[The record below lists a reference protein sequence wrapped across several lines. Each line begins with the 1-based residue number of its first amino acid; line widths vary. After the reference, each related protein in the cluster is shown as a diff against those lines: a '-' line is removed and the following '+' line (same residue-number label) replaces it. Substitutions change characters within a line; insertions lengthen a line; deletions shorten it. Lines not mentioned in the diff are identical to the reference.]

1 MVTNR
6 MTLRYSALVIGL
18 IMEECGRKVGLAV
31 RLVRSDLDRMSLECQ
46 WEEVQSEVPYPCL
59 KSRKEIWAGVIKLE
73 VISRDTVTV
82 AWQTATF
89 NWWVE
94 EHNPVLFVYLF
105 IHLIIHST
113 NQF

>member
-1 MVTNR
+1 
-6 MTLRYSALVIGL
+6 MTLRFSAWVIGL
-18 IMEECGRKVGLAV
+18 VVEQFGRKVGLAV
-31 RLVRSDLDRMSLECQ
+31 RFVRSDLYRLSLECQ

-73 VISRDTVTV
+73 VISIDIVTV

-94 EHNPVLFVYLF
+94 EHNPILFVYLF
-105 IHLIIHST
+105 MHLIIHSI